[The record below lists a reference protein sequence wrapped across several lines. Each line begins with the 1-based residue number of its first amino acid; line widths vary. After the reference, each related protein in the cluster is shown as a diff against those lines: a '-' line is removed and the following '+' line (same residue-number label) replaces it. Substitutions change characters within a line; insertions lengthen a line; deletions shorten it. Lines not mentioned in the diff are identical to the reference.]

1 MSPSFPFLLLGLHV
15 FVCVCFR
22 KSCFDFP
29 SSACLVLLC
38 RSLPPSFGGGEAG
51 EPEMS
56 LVLLSPPT
64 PPRVSPAANISMECP
79 ATTLESRGGARLLH
93 GSLLRRYLPAPLPS
107 SVAGVALH
115 RVASLGGGGSRRSLV
130 VWASGAVASSVAG
143 DCDPSSGRSSR
154 LSGATW
160 RPLLYYPSTLE
171 LPRDLHEGC
180 DSAAGPEAELSDTAY
195 AGGDSLGFA
204 EA

>member
-1 MSPSFPFLLLGLHV
+1 MHACVCCLWTLSWSLPSEICFLLLEVQVSPSFPFLLLGLHV

-130 VWASGAVASSVAG
+130 VWAGCREPPG
-143 DCDPSSGRSSR
+143 GRFYIIP
-154 LSGATW
+154 
-160 RPLLYYPSTLE
+160 PL
-171 LPRDLHEGC
+171 
-180 DSAAGPEAELSDTAY
+180 
-195 AGGDSLGFA
+195 
-204 EA
+204 